1 MHKIYLLFS
10 RFRATILV
18 WLTHTVALPLLKLVR
33 QSERFPYT
41 EADLA
46 GLPPGSLGND
56 LLLFLRG
63 KRLHLLPYYVR
74 HDLKHILLRYDTTG
88 EGEVCLQC
96 FMLGNGHLSFPVL
109 STVLYGLVTMPEHY
123 GLFRRAWRRGRACQP
138 LERLHWTALLH
149 LSTQSLIH
157 AIDHHEKISA

>member
-1 MHKIYLLFS
+1 LFN
-10 RFRATILV
+10 RVRAIILV

-33 QSERFPYT
+33 RPEKFPYT

-46 GLPPGSLGND
+46 GMPPGTLGND
-56 LLLFLRG
+56 LMRFLRG
-63 KRLHLLPYYVR
+63 KQLHLLPYYVR
-74 HDLKHILLRYDTTG
+74 HDMKHILLQYDTTG

-123 GLFRRAWRRGRACQP
+123 GLFCRAWQRGRACQP
-138 LERLHWTALLH
+138 LEGLDWTALLP
-149 LSTQSLIH
+149 LSTHSLIH
-157 AIDHHEKISA
+157 AIEHHEKISV